1 MPRAARR
8 FLRSLENPDRRGVH
22 PARMARSA
30 ALRHMRAD
38 GVGRH
43 FAGGMFRLRG
53 AKALLLAKHR
63 DRRLDALVD
72 VESGHVCA
80 KPAQLADVVLIPSI
94 DVVDM
99 ADARLAFGDDA
110 GRAQERLPREGQSLL
125 QAHPEEAR
133 PRGRAHDDPRW

>member
-1 MPRAARR
+1 M
-8 FLRSLENPDRRGVH
+8 
-22 PARMARSA
+22 
-30 ALRHMRAD
+30 
-38 GVGRH
+38 
-43 FAGGMFRLRG
+43 RG

-110 GRAQERLPREGQSLL
+110 GEHKSGSRAKVSRFYRRTLQKLDPADERMMILDGDVG
-125 QAHPEEAR
+125 AHAR
-133 PRGRAHDDPRW
+133 QRT